1 MSSYGM
7 SGGTSGPGAGGGGG
21 GLAALPSISSD
32 GGGGAMSMGGSGGGA
47 AASVDPAAQMR
58 AFTAHLSVLAD
69 PGQKD
74 EAKLK
79 SAQELSDNLDLI
91 LASPLYQQFLS
102 NAMTV
107 FIKLLQEGRPHFIAE
122 YNVQQV
128 LCSDQAISLKVV
140 KA

>member
-7 SGGTSGPGAGGGGG
+7 PTTPGGTGGATGGGNPGASVTSPLSADGSAL
-21 GLAALPSISSD
+21 GLSGMASS
-32 GGGGAMSMGGSGGGA
+32 SSS
-47 AASVDPAAQMR
+47 ASSAPVDPATQMR
-58 AFTAHLSVLAD
+58 SFTAHLSVLAD

-128 LCSDQAISLKVV
+128 RPFRRSR
-140 KA
+140 

>member
-7 SGGTSGPGAGGGGG
+7 SGGTSGPGGGGGGG

-32 GGGGAMSMGGSGGGA
+32 GGGGAMSMGGSGA
-47 AASVDPAAQMR
+47 SAASVDPAAQMR

-128 LCSDQAISLKVV
+128 RPFRRSR
-140 KA
+140 